1 MGMATI
7 KQLEKEIETIKAR
20 NTRVE
25 ADKAWELS
33 WLRKLMIAVLTYF
46 LIAIFFHVSGLGRP
60 FANAVVPT
68 AAFIVST
75 LTLAVLKKMWV
86 RYFYKK

>member
-1 MGMATI
+1 MASI
-7 KQLEKEIETIKAR
+7 KQLQKEIDAIKAR
-20 NTRVE
+20 NARVE

-33 WLRKLMIAVLTYF
+33 WMRKLMIAVLTYF
-46 LIAIFFHVSGLGRP
+46 LIAIFFYAAGLGRP

-75 LTLAVLKKMWV
+75 LTLAVLKKVWL
-86 RYFYKK
+86 RYLYKK

>member
-1 MGMATI
+1 M
-7 KQLEKEIETIKAR
+7 
-20 NTRVE
+20 
-25 ADKAWELS
+25 
-33 WLRKLMIAVLTYF
+33 RKLMIAVLTYF

-75 LTLAVLKKMWV
+75 MTLAVLKKVWLKCV
-86 RYFYKK
+86 YKR